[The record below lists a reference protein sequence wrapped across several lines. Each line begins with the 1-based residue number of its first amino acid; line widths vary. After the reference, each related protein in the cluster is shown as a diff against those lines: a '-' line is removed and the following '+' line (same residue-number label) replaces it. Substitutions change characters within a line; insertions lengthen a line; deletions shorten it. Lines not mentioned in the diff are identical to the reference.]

1 MSSQKGNTQR
11 TRPQKHKNTKAF
23 KNNLHDTSK
32 EIKRL
37 NNLTFDFLCPRCT
50 GVVQWRVKYKKY
62 HQLANPRVCVK
73 CNGKTVKQAYHTIC
87 TDCSSALKI
96 CSKCGKS
103 DGSITFGA
111 TENQEDINQQFID
124 ALKNVRERERRAL
137 LRLAQSNK
145 KPIESGNINADEE
158 IHLNSLNKLIVKEL
172 SDIKFDEDKYESD
185 DYKSS

>member
-124 ALKNVRERERRAL
+124 ALKNVRERERR
-137 LRLAQSNK
+137 
-145 KPIESGNINADEE
+145 D
-158 IHLNSLNKLIVKEL
+158 
-172 SDIKFDEDKYESD
+172 
-185 DYKSS
+185 

>member
-11 TRPQKHKNTKAF
+11 TRPQKYKNTKAF

-32 EIKRL
+32 EVKRL

-137 LRLAQSNK
+137 LRLTQSNK

-158 IHLNSLNKLIVKEL
+158 FHLNSLNKLIVKEL

-185 DYKSS
+185 DYKYS

>member
-1 MSSQKGNTQR
+1 MVLQIHQMERLSRYSLIINNRLLRFFSGLISSSSAKVL
-11 TRPQKHKNTKAF
+11 F
-23 KNNLHDTSK
+23 
-32 EIKRL
+32 I
-37 NNLTFDFLCPRCT
+37 
-50 GVVQWRVKYKKY
+50 VVS
-62 HQLANPRVCVK
+62 VK

-103 DGSITFGA
+103 DGSITFGT

-137 LRLAQSNK
+137 LRLTQSNK

-158 IHLNSLNKLIVKEL
+158 FHLNSLNKLIVKEL